1 MNDLLIPEITVQRGK
16 TYTFLVEGGDQVSQP
31 ARYHPFYITNSP
43 EGGFGQK
50 SDAEKL
56 KQTVYAGV
64 DYDEEQYAIPTAGKY
79 FIFIV
84 KIIRVVFF
92 FIKRLTKPIGYKTNM
107 VM

>member
-1 MNDLLIPEITVQRGK
+1 MIFLGNPSWGIAWYLNDLLIPEITVERGK

-31 ARYHPFYITNSP
+31 ARYHPFYITNSA

-64 DYDEEQYAIPTAGKY
+64 DYDEEQYAIPTAGNY
-79 FIFIV
+79 FW
-84 KIIRVVFF
+84 
-92 FIKRLTKPIGYKTNM
+92 L
-107 VM
+107 